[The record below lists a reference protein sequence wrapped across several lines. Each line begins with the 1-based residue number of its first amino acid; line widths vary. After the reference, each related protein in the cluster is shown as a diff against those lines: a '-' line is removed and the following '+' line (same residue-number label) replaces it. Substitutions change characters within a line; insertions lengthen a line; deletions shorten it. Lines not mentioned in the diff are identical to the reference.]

1 MNKKRNHGCD
11 ATIMERGCGD
21 MEKQMSMKK
30 SRRLP
35 GMIFLLAL
43 LMTIMIPF
51 AAFAEEFSCTVNLP
65 VKVQI
70 DGKNPPSLDYK
81 FKIEAENNAPLPEVT
96 EVTVNA
102 ADTGSVEF
110 GPITY
115 NRPGNYHYRIT
126 QITDNRLNLTY
137 DSRTYAVTVQILRSE
152 DNTLHAEIV
161 ASTGSS
167 DGSKAS
173 EIVFENKYS
182 RPSSGG
188 GDSDDSDDS
197 DDPSPRP
204 PRKPDGNSNGSPTPV
219 NAPSAV
225 SPAENTK
232 ITPPNPEFPEES
244 SVADAQNTRK
254 LSTGNPATGDTT
266 HRVLWTM
273 LSVGS
278 GVLLLGLILLKRR
291 SDKAE
296 DK

>member
-1 MNKKRNHGCD
+1 
-11 ATIMERGCGD
+11 

-35 GMIFLLAL
+35 GIIFLLAV

-51 AAFAEEFSCTVNLP
+51 AAFAEELNCTVNLP

-70 DGKNPPSLDYK
+70 DGKNPPALDYK

-115 NRPGNYHYRIT
+115 NRPGNYRYRIT

-161 ASTGSS
+161 ASTGNS

-173 EIVFENKYS
+173 EIVFTNKYS

-188 GDSDDSDDS
+188 GGSDDSDW
-197 DDPSPRP
+197 DPDP
-204 PRKPDGNSNGSPTPV
+204 KPNKPGNNTNNSNGSNGSPTPV

-232 ITPPNPEFPEES
+232 SQLTPPNPEFPEAS

-254 LSTGNPATGDTT
+254 LSAGNPATGDTT

-278 GVLLLGLILLKRR
+278 GVLLLALILWKRR
-291 SDKAE
+291 SDEAE
-296 DK
+296 EK

>member
-1 MNKKRNHGCD
+1 
-11 ATIMERGCGD
+11 

-35 GMIFLLAL
+35 GIIFLLAV

-51 AAFAEEFSCTVNLP
+51 AAFAEELSCTVNLP

-115 NRPGNYHYRIT
+115 NRPGNYRYRIT
-126 QITDNRLNLTY
+126 QLTDNRVNLTY

-152 DNTLHAEIV
+152 DDTLHAEIV
-161 ASTGSS
+161 ASTGSE
-167 DGSKAS
+167 DGSKVG
-173 EIVFENKYS
+173 EIVFTNKYS

-188 GDSDDSDDS
+188 GEHDNGGG
-197 DDPSPRP
+197 DPSS
-204 PRKPDGNSNGSPTPV
+204 KPSREPEESSKGSPIPDNKSNV
-219 NAPSAV
+219 V

-232 ITPPNPEFPEES
+232 AQLTPPNPEFPEVS
-244 SVADAQNTRK
+244 SVADEQNTRK
-254 LSTGNPATGDTT
+254 LSSGNPQTGDTT

-278 GVLLLGLILLKRR
+278 GVLLLALILWKRR
-291 SDKAE
+291 SDEANEK
-296 DK
+296 

>member
-1 MNKKRNHGCD
+1 
-11 ATIMERGCGD
+11 

-102 ADTGSVEF
+102 AETGTVEF

-115 NRPGNYHYRIT
+115 KRPGNYIYRIT

-152 DNTLHAEIV
+152 DDTLHAEIV
-161 ASTGSS
+161 ASTGSA

-173 EIVFENKYS
+173 EIVFTNKYS

-188 GDSDDSDDS
+188 SDSDDS

-225 SPAENTK
+225 SPAENT

-254 LSTGNPATGDTT
+254 LSAGNPATGDTT

-278 GVLLLGLILLKRR
+278 GILLLGLILLKRR

>member
-152 DNTLHAEIV
+152 DDTLHAEIV
-161 ASTGSS
+161 ASTGSA

-173 EIVFENKYS
+173 EIVFTNKYS

-188 GDSDDSDDS
+188 SDSDDSDDS

-225 SPAENTK
+225 SPAENT

-254 LSTGNPATGDTT
+254 LSAGNPATGDTT

>member
-1 MNKKRNHGCD
+1 MKKQ
-11 ATIMERGCGD
+11 T
-21 MEKQMSMKK
+21 SMKK

-102 ADTGSVEF
+102 AETGTVEF

-115 NRPGNYHYRIT
+115 KRPGNYIYRIT

-152 DNTLHAEIV
+152 DDTLHAEIV
-161 ASTGSS
+161 ASTGSA

-173 EIVFENKYS
+173 EIVFTNKYS

-188 GDSDDSDDS
+188 SDSDDSDDS

-232 ITPPNPEFPEES
+232 ITPPNPEFPEAS

-254 LSTGNPATGDTT
+254 LSAGNPATGDTT

>member
-115 NRPGNYHYRIT
+115 KRPGNYIYRIT

-152 DNTLHAEIV
+152 DDTLHAEIV
-161 ASTGSS
+161 ASTGSA

-173 EIVFENKYS
+173 EIVFTNKYS

-188 GDSDDSDDS
+188 SDSDDSDDS

-225 SPAENTK
+225 SPAENT